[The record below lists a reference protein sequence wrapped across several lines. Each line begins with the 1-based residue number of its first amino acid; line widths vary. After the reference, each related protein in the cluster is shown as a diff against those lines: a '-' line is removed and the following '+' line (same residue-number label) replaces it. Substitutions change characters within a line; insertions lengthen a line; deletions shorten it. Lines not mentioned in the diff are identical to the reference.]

1 VRKSGIRIVS
11 DRWRRGWL
19 FVAAALFALIP
30 AYIAFAQALPA
41 GTGPGAYVIVGGTF
55 SEFQA
60 DYGSR
65 TISGASIYVDSN
77 LDWRY
82 GIETEARRMA
92 YPNFGERQ
100 STLLAGPRWSFRPK
114 AFVPYAKLLVGGGRF
129 DFPYGFGTGN
139 YFVVAPGVGVDL
151 RLGERVRLR
160 LADFEYQVWPG
171 FTFGSIHPY
180 GVSAGISYQILG
192 SSRTRMSK

>member
-1 VRKSGIRIVS
+1 MKRSGTHTMSVH
-11 DRWRRGWL
+11 WRRGL
-19 FVAAALFALIP
+19 LCFAVALFALVSKQ
-30 AYIAFAQALPA
+30 AAVAQALPT
-41 GTGPGAYVIVGGTF
+41 GSGPGAYVIAGGTF

-82 GIETEARRMA
+82 GIEVEARRMA
-92 YPNFGERQ
+92 YPDYGERQ

-114 AFVPYAKLLVGGGRF
+114 GFVPYVKLLAGGGRF
-129 DFPYGFGTGN
+129 DFPYGYGTGN
-139 YFVVAPGVGVDL
+139 YFVVAPGAGVDL